1 MRLIAKKYEKKFDGV
16 RYYFAE
22 DVDRV
27 VQDLLTIMKNLRNP
41 KKLPELIQGMA
52 EKAIKADAENHPEWN
67 KGV

>member
-16 RYYFAE
+16 RYYYAD

-27 VQDLLTIMKNLRNP
+27 IQDLLTIMKNLRNP
-41 KKLPELIQGMA
+41 KKIPDLVQKMA
-52 EKAIKADAENHPEWN
+52 MKAIDEDAKNHPDWS